1 VNIAP
6 VEVEEVVAQR
16 RRGSRLGRGPPPGY
30 YYDAPED
37 HNARGIASR
46 IGDISPALEAGS
58 FAKAAIYLPRV
69 KASLL
74 IEGFGGEETL

>member
-1 VNIAP
+1 VTLGLAGYALWRLIETVSP
-6 VEVEEVVAQR
+6 V
-16 RRGSRLGRGPPPGY
+16 G
-30 YYDAPED
+30 ED

-58 FAKAAIYLPRV
+58 VAKADIYLPRV

-74 IEGFGGEETL
+74 IEGIGGEETL